1 MGENRYERERSSQLS
16 SRDGRERESDGK
28 YREELRAMAKRA
40 RLDREIEA
48 MEAEL
53 RRLSEQLNE
62 KRRERASI
70 DTEENEARLG
80 KLPQEVWDKVFDE
93 LDRNDLF
100 PLASSCKYFRHKQKE
115 LLARKRWEWMR
126 MVTGWSGEEVCD
138 LPHQSQAYLKWLFRC
153 SEMLGEKQH
162 QENKIFLTAA
172 AAHHGYLPLVKLFGS
187 EEGRGGEDGFQGV
200 FWCCFDEGTCKI
212 AAYSGHVHV
221 IKCLIEEEGVE
232 WTEDIAKTAAHT
244 GQIKVLQYVLDNNLE
259 WDPDKCVCI
268 AEENGKHEVVEWIA
282 ENAAEYF

>member
-53 RRLSEQLNE
+53 RRLSEQLNG

-100 PLASSCKYFRHKQKE
+100 PLA
-115 LLARKRWEWMR
+115 
-126 MVTGWSGEEVCD
+126 WSGKEVCD

-153 SEMLGEKQH
+153 SEVLGEKQH
-162 QENKIFLTAA
+162 RENKIFLTAA

-187 EEGRGGEDGFQGV
+187 EEERGGEDGFQGV

>member
-53 RRLSEQLNE
+53 RRLSEQLNG

-115 LLARKRWEWMR
+115 LLARKRGEWMR

-153 SEMLGEKQH
+153 SEVLGEKQH
-162 QENKIFLTAA
+162 RENKIFLTAA

-187 EEGRGGEDGFQGV
+187 EEERGGEDGFQGV